1 MRDPNNPSLR
11 QLPRHDPAELIPSRD
26 DTSILDWLK
35 STGRLIARDEIETP
49 ALPREEDE
57 FILMG
62 EDDDDAFDDTDD
74 ANAGDF

>member
-26 DTSILDWLK
+26 DTSILDWLR
-35 STGRLIARDEIETP
+35 STGRLIARDEVEAPTR
-49 ALPREEDE
+49 PREEDE

-62 EDDDDAFDDTDD
+62 EEEEEPFEESDDS
-74 ANAGDF
+74 NASGF

>member
-1 MRDPNNPSLR
+1 MRELKNPSLR

-35 STGRLIARDEIETP
+35 SSGRLIARDDVESSNT
-49 ALPREEDE
+49 PREEDE

-62 EDDDDAFDDTDD
+62 EEEEESFEESED
-74 ANAGDF
+74 NSV